1 MTRFVTGCAALFAIA
16 ALVGIVGSL
25 VRADE
30 PVAKAL
36 TAAPVY
42 TCPMH
47 PQVQW
52 PQAASCPLCGM
63 ALKLKT
69 PVQSAPAAASAGAS
83 TAMDHG
89 AMGMGSCP
97 NCMQMNGMGSTNMP
111 GMPGMSGMAPAA
123 PAAGGKIMAPA
134 SMRMSGGRGCGC

>member
-1 MTRFVTGCAALFAIA
+1 MRRFVTGCAALCAIV
-16 ALVGIVGSL
+16 ALVGVVGSL
-25 VRADE
+25 AFADE

-69 PVQSAPAAASAGAS
+69 AVQTAPAATGAAEPM
-83 TAMDHG
+83 TMDHDSHG
-89 AMGMGSCP
+89 AMDMGSCP
-97 NCMQMNGMGSTNMP
+97 NCMQM
-111 GMPGMSGMAPAA
+111 PGMSGMVPVA